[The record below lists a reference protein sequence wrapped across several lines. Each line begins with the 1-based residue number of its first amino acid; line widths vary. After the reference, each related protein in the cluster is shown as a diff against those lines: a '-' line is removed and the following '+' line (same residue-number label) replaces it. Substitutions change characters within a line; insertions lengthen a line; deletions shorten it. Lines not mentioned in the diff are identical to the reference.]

1 MIDLILNIRDL
12 LFQFFEWIADFFSD
26 LFEVASSV
34 GHALLIAPRLFGFLP
49 DVVSTLIITAL
60 SIVGIYKILGREG

>member
-34 GHALLIAPRLFGFLP
+34 THALFLAPRLFGFLP
-49 DVVSTLIITAL
+49 PEISALIVTAL

>member
-49 DVVSTLIITAL
+49 APVSALIITAL